1 MEHIPTCA
9 LRRASDSL
17 EAPAKSARIYILCL
31 DWLRNSMDPFL
42 SDRHARWH
50 PVDLSLFPLRLSI
63 ITRSLTLARLT
74 QTPVRTVV
82 QFQFQWSRVLHLPF
96 DTLIL

>member
-1 MEHIPTCA
+1 
-9 LRRASDSL
+9 
-17 EAPAKSARIYILCL
+17 
-31 DWLRNSMDPFL
+31 MDPFL

-74 QTPVRTVV
+74 QTTPVRTVV
-82 QFQFQWSRVLHLPF
+82 QGWTTPPARPGLFWLLDARNSSP
-96 DTLIL
+96 